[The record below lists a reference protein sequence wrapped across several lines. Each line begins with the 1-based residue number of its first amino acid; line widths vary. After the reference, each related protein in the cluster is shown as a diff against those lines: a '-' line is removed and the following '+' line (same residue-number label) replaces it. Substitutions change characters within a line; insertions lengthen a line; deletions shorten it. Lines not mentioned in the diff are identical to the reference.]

1 MIRTIYILERITGYT
16 IAGSG
21 WCSDYSELPEGGYN
35 TRISN
40 ENPLH
45 HEDRIRECMNRC
57 IDASA
62 RGAIPSLSSS
72 YGNKIGDLAFF
83 IRDWD
88 QGCGCSSGTCFTTKT
103 YSSKN
108 DDFTSYHVSGKTLIF
123 ILKKGN
129 YVCLIYDTIP

>member
-1 MIRTIYILERITGYT
+1 M

-21 WCSDYSELPEGGYN
+21 WCSDYAELPEGGYN
-35 TRISN
+35 TRIGN

-83 IRDWD
+83 IRDRD
-88 QGCGCSSGTCFTTKT
+88 QGCGCSSGTCMTTKT
-103 YSSKN
+103 YSSTN
-108 DDFTSYHVSGKTLIF
+108 DDFTSYHVSGKTLIS
-123 ILKKGN
+123 I
-129 YVCLIYDTIP
+129 

>member
-1 MIRTIYILERITGYT
+1 MICTVNLLERITGYT

-62 RGAIPSLSSS
+62 RGAIPSLSCRRGSCTTCTRTCGKAAPTFS
-72 YGNKIGDLAFF
+72 MSCSRGDS
-83 IRDWD
+83 R
-88 QGCGCSSGTCFTTKT
+88 SPVK
-103 YSSKN
+103 SKLL
-108 DDFTSYHVSGKTLIF
+108 SI
-123 ILKKGN
+123 
-129 YVCLIYDTIP
+129 

>member
-1 MIRTIYILERITGYT
+1 MIYTIYILERITGYA

-21 WCSDYSELPEGGYN
+21 WCSDYAYLPEGGYG
-35 TRISN
+35 TRISE

-83 IRDWD
+83 TRDRD
-88 QGCGCSSGTCFTTKT
+88 QGCGCSSGKCFATETW
-103 YSSKN
+103 SSKN
-108 DDFTSYHVSGKTLIF
+108 DDYTSYLLSGKVLISF
-123 ILKKGN
+123 SLKHM
-129 YVCLIYDTIP
+129 

>member
-1 MIRTIYILERITGYT
+1 MIRTIYLLERITGYT

-21 WCSDYSELPEGGYN
+21 RCSDYALLPEGAYN

-45 HEDRIRECMNRC
+45 HKDRIRECMNRC

-62 RGAIPSLSSS
+62 RGAIPSKSSS

-103 YSSKN
+103 QSVYN
-108 DDFTSYHVSGKTLIF
+108 NDFTSYHVSGKTVIF
-123 ILKKGN
+123 IKKRES
-129 YVCLIYDTIP
+129 LIP